1 MFFSKI
7 PKRSH
12 ECFKLCSRFIPFSR
26 LFFQRTSPNQIIKHL
41 KPMNQRRN
49 QLSTVVSFASLH
61 FCPSPSPPIHDKVQ
75 DGGMDPR
82 PCGENLWIAR
92 FIDPGVP

>member
-1 MFFSKI
+1 
-7 PKRSH
+7 
-12 ECFKLCSRFIPFSR
+12 
-26 LFFQRTSPNQIIKHL
+26 
-41 KPMNQRRN
+41 MNQRRN